1 MVFYHANNSVG
12 SLMSHL
18 FSHSSLMKIFAC
30 KVVGEKNPIGSYI
43 IEAVA

>member
-1 MVFYHANNSVG
+1 MVFDLANNLVG
-12 SLMSHL
+12 SHSNL

-30 KVVGEKNPIGSYI
+30 KLVGEKNPSGSY